1 MSCTRNDVLQQA
13 RAWIGLK
20 ESDGSHKKIID
31 IYNTMSPNLPRGYK
45 LRYTDAW
52 CAGTISALAV
62 ACNATDIIP
71 TECSCYYMIEKAKAM
86 GIWVESDA
94 HRPTPGDIIMYDFDD
109 SGKGEN
115 TGSPDHVGLVEEVTG
130 DNMVVIEG
138 NYSNSVKRR
147 PIEVN
152 GRYIR
157 GYIVPNYAAE
167 KATEAAPKKEAGV
180 TVELS
185 VLRKGSEGDQ
195 VKAVQRMLY
204 ALGYNVGPVDGD
216 FGSKTDAAVRAYQK
230 KKNGLT
236 VDGIVGQQTWNKL
249 LGIKEG
255 D

>member
-1 MSCTRNDVLQQA
+1 MSCTRNEIVKQMQA
-13 RAWIGLK
+13 WVGLK

-31 IYNTMSPNLPRGYK
+31 IYNTLSPNLPRGYK

-147 PIEVN
+147 PMAVN

-167 KATEAAPKKEAGV
+167 KATETTPKKEAGV
-180 TVELS
+180 SVELS

-204 ALGYNVGPVDGD
+204 ALGYDLGSAKVDGD

-230 KKNGLT
+230 NKGLT
-236 VDGIVGQQTWNKL
+236 VDGVVGQQTWNKL
-249 LGIKEG
+249 LGSK
-255 D
+255 